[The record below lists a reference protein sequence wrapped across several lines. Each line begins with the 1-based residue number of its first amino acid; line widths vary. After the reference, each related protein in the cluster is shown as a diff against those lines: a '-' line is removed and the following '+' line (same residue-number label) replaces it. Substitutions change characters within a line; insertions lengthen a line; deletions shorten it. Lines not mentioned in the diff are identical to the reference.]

1 MKGIKITGKETVKGS
16 GDKSFLSILDFGF
29 PDILEKIEDYISE
42 LYWAHTGIIYSFPNS
57 LTKEEYGKLNN
68 SLEQYILHNDQEKSI
83 QYMHRGFIENFGQY
97 IFSDTLEIT
106 GYENIENLR
115 TFDLDN
121 LEIIDEN
128 AEVYIRCKD
137 VEYWE
142 VFARN
147 EEVLKVIEQNF
158 QFTESLSLY

>member
-1 MKGIKITGKETVKGS
+1 
-16 GDKSFLSILDFGF
+16 
-29 PDILEKIEDYISE
+29 
-42 LYWAHTGIIYSFPNS
+42 
-57 LTKEEYGKLNN
+57 
-68 SLEQYILHNDQEKSI
+68 
-83 QYMHRGFIENFGQY
+83 MHRGFIENFGQY

-106 GYENIENLR
+106 GYENLENLR